1 MPENRNSRREIFFTY
16 LRLGCVCFGGPAAHL
31 GYFREEFVTRRKWLE
46 EGDYAELIALCQSLP
61 GPSSSQLGFAIGWWR
76 GGFAGALLAWLGF
89 TLPSALLMLTA
100 AYGLFA
106 MGPSH
111 LDYLNGFL
119 IAAVAVVAK
128 AVLGMAPKLCPD
140 LPRIL
145 LAVLGT
151 VLALTVPGSFGQL
164 SVVCLGLAAGILFL
178 RKAPDDKPVRLQNK
192 NPYSSLPSARF
203 NRQITLPAV
212 FFFAAL
218 LALATIQSP
227 NQPGALFAMH
237 YQAGALVFGGGHVV
251 LPLLDHSIVANGLIT
266 ETEFLAGYGA
276 AQLLPGPLFAIS
288 AFTGTVASGYPLGGL
303 VALLA
308 IFLPGLLLVA
318 ALLPVWHLYRQNQWA
333 RAGLAGV
340 NAVVVGL
347 LLAALITPVWA
358 RGIQSWGDAGIA
370 VLAFIALQYTKLPA
384 WAVVTGCAVAGML
397 I

>member
-1 MPENRNSRREIFFTY
+1 MLLTAMPENGNCRREIFFTY

-31 GYFREEFVTRRKWLE
+31 GYFREEFVTRRKWLD

-89 TLPSALLMLTA
+89 TLPSAVLMLAA

-106 MGPSH
+106 LGPGH
-111 LDYLNGFL
+111 LDYLDGFL

-140 LPRIL
+140 PPRVF
-145 LAVLGT
+145 LALLGT
-151 VLALTVPGSFGQL
+151 IMALMIPGGFGQL
-164 SVVCLGLAAGILFL
+164 GVVCLGVAAGMLFL
-178 RKAPDDKPVRLQNK
+178 RKDQGETAQH
-192 NPYSSLPSARF
+192 SLPAARF
-203 NRQITLPAV
+203 DRKITLPAV
-212 FFFAAL
+212 LLFGSL
-218 LALATIQSP
+218 LALASLQSP
-227 NQPGALFAMH
+227 DQPGALFAMH

-251 LPLLDHSIVANGLIT
+251 LPLLDDSIVANGLIS

-288 AFTGTVASGYPLGGL
+288 AFTGTVGSGHGLGGC
-303 VALLA
+303 VALVA

-318 ALLPVWHLYRQNQWA
+318 ALLPTWRLYRRNKWA
-333 RAGLAGV
+333 QAGLAGV

-370 VLAFIALQYTKLPA
+370 LLAFIALQYSKLPA
-384 WAVVTGCAVAGML
+384 WAVVIGCAIAGL
-397 I
+397 AL